1 MAELQLLFAAYA
13 RDQQRLQ
20 EVIREN
26 MRLRRQ
32 LEASTIALGY
42 SENEGWWRDHTPADN
57 QRMREE
63 NDKNVRRHR
72 QRLLESAAAA
82 PLGSSE
88 DEAEREERQMAAECE
103 RQERIAE
110 GADRLGQQYL
120 QDGQQYL
127 QDAKRRKV
135 LWTMANLADN
145 VLVAE
150 VRRLTDELAEFQLL
164 FAAYA
169 RDQQRLQEVIDE
181 NARLREG
188 LTTANTTLQDI
199 NRLQSDKIERQARDI
214 QIMRSELVKLDT
226 AEHQLRRV

>member
-1 MAELQLLFAAYA
+1 
-13 RDQQRLQ
+13 
-20 EVIREN
+20 
-26 MRLRRQ
+26 
-32 LEASTIALGY
+32 
-42 SENEGWWRDHTPADN
+42 
-57 QRMREE
+57 
-63 NDKNVRRHR
+63 
-72 QRLLESAAAA
+72 
-82 PLGSSE
+82 
-88 DEAEREERQMAAECE
+88 
-103 RQERIAE
+103 
-110 GADRLGQQYL
+110 QYL
-120 QDGQQYL
+120 QDG
-127 QDAKRRKV
+127 KRRKV